1 LGARFD
7 CASPAE
13 MRNILSI
20 GCLPSDIIY
29 SNPCKQVSSLQFARS
44 RGITFTVFDNFDELY
59 KLAEH
64 FPEAELLIRIRTED
78 ADAKCPMSAKFG
90 ASEESWGDLL
100 ETAKYLGL
108 TIIGVHFH
116 VGSGCRSIGAF
127 TTALNSAAEVFKI
140 GSNLGFDMKVLDI
153 GGGFPGD
160 SVEERSTQ
168 ESFDCLDVPI
178 FFDDIAAE
186 ITPLMN
192 VLFPPE
198 VTIISEPGRY
208 FATTSHT
215 LAVKVFS
222 RRVPADVARMEQ
234 KGRLE
239 KKGVTDFEPETCAN
253 ELNGLDVGEQ
263 WKMHHKDSVC
273 PNILYYINDGL
284 YGSFNCVLYD
294 HATITPEIL
303 KCGSRI
309 CKNTVYP
316 STIFGQTCDG
326 FDCIIKSVE
335 LPKLE
340 VGDWLVFRNMGA
352 YTVAAAS
359 NFNGFSKPYTRYVHI
374 VDV

>member
-1 LGARFD
+1 
-7 CASPAE
+7 
-13 MRNILSI
+13 MR
-20 GCLPSDIIY
+20 
-29 SNPCKQVSSLQFARS
+29 
-44 RGITFTVFDNFDELY
+44 
-59 KLAEH
+59 
-64 FPEAELLIRIRTED
+64 
-78 ADAKCPMSAKFG
+78 M
-90 ASEESWGDLL
+90 
-100 ETAKYLGL
+100 
-108 TIIGVHFH
+108 
-116 VGSGCRSIGAF
+116 
-127 TTALNSAAEVFKI
+127 
-140 GSNLGFDMKVLDI
+140 LDI

-160 SVEERSTQ
+160 SCEDKGSKVTP
-168 ESFDCLDVPI
+168 DCHDVPI

-186 ITPLMN
+186 ITPLMDL
-192 VLFPPE
+192 LFPPE
-198 VTIISEPGRY
+198 VTVISEPGRY

-222 RRVPADVARMEQ
+222 RRVPADVARKEY

-239 KKGVTDFEPETCAN
+239 RERGATNDIPSN
-253 ELNGLDVGEQ
+253 DLNCLDVGEQ
-263 WKMHHKDSVC
+263 WKLHHLDSAC

-309 CKNTVYP
+309 VSPKDTRYP

-374 VDV
+374 VDDL